1 LLFDGLADKLSCDA
15 HLSVLFSTGIAIF
28 QCGAIRGLQESCSSI
43 LKKCSW
49 RVNLDLRFRFYL
61 EFETSESLLVLA
73 GWGLIGHKLL
83 SNTVESTAE
92 EIADLV
98 SVFVIYKK
106 FQRLKVW
113 S

>member
-1 LLFDGLADKLSCDA
+1 MLFDVLADKLICDA
-15 HLSVLFSTGIAIF
+15 HLSVLFSAGIVIF
-28 QCGAIRGLQESCSSI
+28 QGGVIRGLRESCSSI
-43 LKKCSW
+43 VKRCSW

-61 EFETSESLLVLA
+61 EFEISKGLLVSA

-98 SVFVIYKK
+98 SVFVFYKK